1 MLAEYLPKVVATLP
15 EGVGLTVA
23 DNGSTDDS
31 LTWLAENY
39 PQVERLVLDQ
49 NYGYAGGYRRALE
62 MLDDDIFILLNSDV
76 APAEGWVESLV
87 APFSDERVAAVAP
100 KLLSVAEPER
110 FEYAGAAGGFIDL
123 FGYPFCR
130 GRILGTVE
138 HDHGQYDTPR
148 TTFWASGACL
158 AVRAEALREVGSLD
172 EHFFAHMEEID
183 LCWRLWSAGWRVM
196 VEPRSVVWHLGGGTL
211 PNNSP
216 RKLYLNFRNSLAMM
230 YKNLPKSGLW
240 RLWLR
245 MLLDGGSAL
254 VYLLTG
260 KWNYF
265 KAVWRAHCDF
275 RKMRRDYL
283 RTERQRVQSRV
294 VAQPE
299 GIYRGS
305 ILLRY
310 LLGKREFGE
319 RQFKIQN
326 SKFKVD

>member
-23 DNGSTDDS
+23 DNGSDDGS
-31 LTWLAENY
+31 LSLLAEQF
-39 PQVERLVLDQ
+39 PQVDTLVLDS

-76 APAEGWVESLV
+76 APAVGWVEALV
-87 APFSDERVAAVAP
+87 APFAEERVAAVAP
-100 KLLSVAEPER
+100 KILSVIEPQR
-110 FEYAGAAGGFIDL
+110 FEYAGACGGFIDL

-130 GRILGTVE
+130 GRILATVE
-138 HDHGQYDTPR
+138 YDSGQYDSPR
-148 TTFWASGACL
+148 SVFWASGACL

-196 VEPRSVVWHLGGGTL
+196 VEPRSVVYHLGGGTL
-211 PNNSP
+211 PNNSS

-230 YKNLPKSGLW
+230 YKNLPCGAGW

-245 MLLDGGSAL
+245 MVLDGGSAL

-260 KWNYF
+260 KMDYF
-265 KAVWRAHCDF
+265 KAVWNAHQDF
-275 RKMRRDYL
+275 RKMRREYL
-283 RTERQRVQSRV
+283 RAERKRVQSRV
-294 VAQPE
+294 VAKPE

-310 LLGKREFGE
+310 LLGKRRFEGIGE
-319 RQFKIQN
+319 
-326 SKFKVD
+326 